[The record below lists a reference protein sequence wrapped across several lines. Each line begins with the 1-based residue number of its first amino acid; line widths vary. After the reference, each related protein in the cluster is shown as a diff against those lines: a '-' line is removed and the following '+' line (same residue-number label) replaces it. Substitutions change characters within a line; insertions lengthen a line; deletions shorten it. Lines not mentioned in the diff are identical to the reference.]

1 MDVATD
7 ESFGRQ
13 ATTTGDDEDDDA
25 DDEDDEEDADVYR
38 AFQQVSEGNKL
49 IRVVMRVSR
58 DETCVSYNKQTVCP
72 FVDLPCFSVS
82 CLQHMALFT
91 YAPV

>member
-1 MDVATD
+1 MYLSTFSTLDLSWTQMGVATD

-38 AFQQVSEGNKL
+38 AFQQVRE
-49 IRVVMRVSR
+49 I
-58 DETCVSYNKQTVCP
+58 
-72 FVDLPCFSVS
+72 
-82 CLQHMALFT
+82 
-91 YAPV
+91 

>member
-1 MDVATD
+1 MGVATD

-38 AFQQVSEGNKL
+38 AFQQVRE
-49 IRVVMRVSR
+49 I
-58 DETCVSYNKQTVCP
+58 
-72 FVDLPCFSVS
+72 
-82 CLQHMALFT
+82 
-91 YAPV
+91 

>member
-38 AFQQVSEGNKL
+38 AFQQVSEGN
-49 IRVVMRVSR
+49 
-58 DETCVSYNKQTVCP
+58 
-72 FVDLPCFSVS
+72 
-82 CLQHMALFT
+82 
-91 YAPV
+91 